1 MAAQFSS
8 LFFLSKEIDLHGQN
22 WSNEADSVQIPI
34 IFSPTFWMPWMWRR
48 VRLIPDAK
56 VPDMHRSVAG
66 IPVWW
71 LNEKNQADWDSGSVA
86 SGPLFSALRLV
97 NPSCMWLLSREKKKI
112 DWGCGEAATSRTW
125 NDFLGEQKS
134 LRVWQRGTS
143 LLSARPCC
151 RPAEI
156 VSR

>member
-1 MAAQFSS
+1 MATQFSS

-71 LNEKNQADWDSGSVA
+71 LNEKTKLTGTQGQWPAARYSRHSG
-86 SGPLFSALRLV
+86 
-97 NPSCMWLLSREKKKI
+97 LLTRAACGCCREKRRKLTGAAVRQRLPGSETI
-112 DWGCGEAATSRTW
+112 FLGNRSLFGCGNEGPAFCLRDLVADR
-125 NDFLGEQKS
+125 QK
-134 LRVWQRGTS
+134 
-143 LLSARPCC
+143 
-151 RPAEI
+151 
-156 VSR
+156 